1 MPSRIEDYAL
11 IGDTQTCALVG
22 RDGSIDWACFP
33 RFDSSA
39 CFAALLGGREN
50 GHWSVSPTAQTR
62 RVARRYRDGTL
73 VLETDMETADGAVRL
88 IDFMPVRHHRPR
100 LVRIVEGLRGQ
111 VEMRMD
117 LVIRFE
123 YGSVVPW
130 VRRRDGAVTATA
142 GPDALCLR
150 SEVEVH
156 GEHLATV
163 GRFSIG
169 AGERRSFNL
178 TWFPSHEGLPDPH
191 DPLEALAD
199 TEAWWRAWSSRDRYR
214 GRWPEP
220 VSVSLRVLKALTFG
234 PTGGIVAAPTTSLPE
249 QPGGVRNWDYR
260 FCWLRD
266 ATLTLYALMLGGY
279 MSEAEAW
286 REWLLRAVAGDRS
299 RIQIMYGVAGER
311 RLAERELPWLAG
323 YEASRPVR
331 IGNAAHEQAQ
341 LDVYGEVLDTL
352 YQARCFGIG
361 PDRWAWSLEKRLL
374 HHLESC
380 WRGPDEGIWEV
391 RGGQQHFTSSKI
403 GAWVAFD
410 RAIKSVQGF
419 GLEGPVER
427 WRAIRDEIH
436 REVCTRGYDAGRNTF
451 TQAYGRPE
459 LDAALLAI
467 SLTGFL
473 PVTDPRVV
481 GTVAAIERE
490 LIEGG
495 LVLRYRTDDHR
506 GADGLPPG
514 DGAFL
519 PCSFWLADVYAQM
532 GRREDAERLFER
544 LLALRNDVGLLS
556 EEYDPHA
563 RRMLGNF
570 PQAFS
575 HLALVNT
582 AHNLTSAPERPALHR
597 CASNAPSGSG
607 P

>member
-1 MPSRIEDYAL
+1 
-11 IGDTQTCALVG
+11 
-22 RDGSIDWACFP
+22 
-33 RFDSSA
+33 
-39 CFAALLGGREN
+39 
-50 GHWSVSPTAQTR
+50 
-62 RVARRYRDGTL
+62 
-73 VLETDMETADGAVRL
+73 
-88 IDFMPVRHHRPR
+88 
-100 LVRIVEGLRGQ
+100 
-111 VEMRMD
+111 
-117 LVIRFE
+117 
-123 YGSVVPW
+123 
-130 VRRRDGAVTATA
+130 
-142 GPDALCLR
+142 
-150 SEVEVH
+150 
-156 GEHLATV
+156 
-163 GRFSIG
+163 
-169 AGERRSFNL
+169 
-178 TWFPSHEGLPDPH
+178 
-191 DPLEALAD
+191 
-199 TEAWWRAWSSRDRYR
+199 
-214 GRWPEP
+214 
-220 VSVSLRVLKALTFG
+220 
-234 PTGGIVAAPTTSLPE
+234 
-249 QPGGVRNWDYR
+249 VRNWDYR

-374 HHLESC
+374 NHLESC
-380 WRGPDEGIWEV
+380 WREPDEGIWEV
-391 RGGQQHFTSSKI
+391 RGGPQHFTGSKV

-451 TQAYGRPE
+451 TQVYGRPE
-459 LDAALLAI
+459 LDAALLSI

-490 LIEGG
+490 LIQDG

-506 GADGLPPG
+506 GPDGLPPG

-519 PCSFWLADVYAQM
+519 PCSFWLADVYIQM
-532 GRREDAERLFER
+532 GRRDEAVRLFEQ

-556 EEYDPHA
+556 EEYDPRA

-582 AHNLTSAPERPALHR
+582 AHNLTAAPERPALHR
-597 CASNAPSGSG
+597 CGSE
-607 P
+607 PP